1 MYYFLRKVD
10 DTKGVIRIRK
20 SKDRQYNDQ
29 NNQDKQRSTKYYT
42 ENFRSR
48 NKNLTK
54 NRGWTH
60 VLLNPVCE
68 VGLVVMSTAIAIS
81 THSC

>member
-54 NRGWTH
+54 NRG
-60 VLLNPVCE
+60 
-68 VGLVVMSTAIAIS
+68 
-81 THSC
+81 

>member
-54 NRGWTH
+54 NRGWTQ
-60 VLLNPVCE
+60 VLEILYVKLDSLWC
-68 VGLVVMSTAIAIS
+68 LLR
-81 THSC
+81 

>member
-1 MYYFLRKVD
+1 MYMYYFLRKVD

-54 NRGWTH
+54 NRG
-60 VLLNPVCE
+60 
-68 VGLVVMSTAIAIS
+68 
-81 THSC
+81 

>member
-1 MYYFLRKVD
+1 MYMYYFLRKVD

-54 NRGWTH
+54 NRGWTQ
-60 VLLNPVCE
+60 VLEILYVKLDSLWC
-68 VGLVVMSTAIAIS
+68 LLR
-81 THSC
+81 

>member
-54 NRGWTH
+54 NRGWTQ
-60 VLLNPVCE
+60 VLEILYVKLDSLWC
-68 VGLVVMSTAIAIS
+68 LLQ
-81 THSC
+81 